1 MQPLILG
8 KPYNTEKKKEYT
20 EVEKNNPI
28 PVAKFRSCCLDLR
41 QLRRKDKRYDVKSTF
56 IFTNTIFLLDLEK

>member
-20 EVEKNNPI
+20 EVGKNNPI
-28 PVAKFRSCCLDLR
+28 PVAKF
-41 QLRRKDKRYDVKSTF
+41 
-56 IFTNTIFLLDLEK
+56 